1 MHRSPAFGRNANSVN
16 RRKSYS
22 ELSDYRRQVEEQLKI
37 LWTTTDAAARKA
49 ADEWLTKFQSSY
61 EAWAAGIALVASG
74 STEDTKLFG
83 ATVLSTKLRSG
94 GADSLPGEAAEHMLE
109 ALLGQIK
116 GREPGRLRATLR
128 GVPGERVTVLFAGPS
143 HKDAT
148 EVVCTIPSTGTATAE
163 VPAATC
169 A

>member
-1 MHRSPAFGRNANSVN
+1 MLFAARIGEQSVAPAHMGFAAESPLVGVEANSSALARVSSASPL
-16 RRKSYS
+16 R
-22 ELSDYRRQVEEQLKI
+22 LGPAALADFQVWNL
-37 LWTTTDAAARKA
+37 AP
-49 ADEWLTKFQSSY
+49 
-61 EAWAAGIALVASG
+61 
-74 STEDTKLFG
+74 DT
-83 ATVLSTKLRSG
+83 G
-94 GADSLPGEAAEHMLE
+94 GW
-109 ALLGQIK
+109 ALLGESSTK
-116 GREPGRLRATLR
+116 WVGVSAARFTSVATTAAAAGEPGRLRATLR